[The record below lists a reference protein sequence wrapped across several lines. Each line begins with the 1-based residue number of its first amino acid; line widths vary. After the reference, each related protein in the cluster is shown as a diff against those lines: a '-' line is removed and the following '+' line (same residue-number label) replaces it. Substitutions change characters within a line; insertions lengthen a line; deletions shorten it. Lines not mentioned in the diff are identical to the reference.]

1 MGNSILG
8 NKSPGATSRFSS
20 NGSPNQAM
28 LQQIVNFKQQ
38 LNGNPQ
44 QMVMQMLSQGKIN
57 NNQLQQAMQM
67 AQQFKGLF
75 K

>member
-1 MGNSILG
+1 MGKSILG
-8 NKSPGATSRFSS
+8 NKSPGATPRFSS

-28 LQQIVNFKQQ
+28 LQQIVNFKQN
-38 LNGNPQ
+38 LSGNPQ
-44 QMVMQMLSQGKIN
+44 QLVMQMLSQGKIN